1 MECRNNW
8 SCQRI
13 RTGNFSNSV
22 IDGTVTNSLCGGAK
36 RLFLKCFTASKKFYP
51 GFTLLEVMVSLAI
64 LATAFAAV
72 LRLHSDSM
80 EMLISSRVHTRA
92 AELAQYKMTEIESL
106 GLKNFSFMSGDF
118 GDLAP
123 EYTWDISTEQM
134 PIASWAKVTVI
145 VRNRNMGKGGEF
157 ELIEYMLTNPE
168 KKYS

>member
-1 MECRNNW
+1 MECWSNW
-8 SCQRI
+8 ICEGI

-22 IDGTVTNSLCGGAK
+22 IAGTVTNSLCGAAK
-36 RLFLKCFTASKKFYP
+36 PRCIKFYP

-92 AELAQYKMTEIESL
+92 AELAQYKMIEIESV
-106 GLKNFSFMSGDF
+106 GLKNFPFMSGGF

-123 EYTWDISTEQM
+123 EYSWEISTEQM
-134 PIASWAKVTVI
+134 SIASWTKVTVT
-145 VRNRNMGKGGEF
+145 VNNRNMGKGGEF
-157 ELIEYMLTNPE
+157 QLIEYMLTNPG